1 MMTNATDRSPGPD
14 EILEQ
19 AARWRREGREVA
31 LATVVSTWGS
41 APRRAGSQLAVD
53 GDGAMVGSVSGGCV
67 EGAVVAEARE
77 VLADGRPRLLEF
89 GVTNDEAWAV
99 GLACGG
105 TIEVFVE
112 RVD

>member
-1 MMTNATDRSPGPD
+1 METATPDRPAGTED
-14 EILEQ
+14 VLEQ
-19 AARWRREGREVA
+19 AAAWRREGRGVA

-41 APRRAGSQLAVD
+41 APRRPGSQLAID
-53 GDGAMVGSVSGGCV
+53 GEGAMVGSVSGGCV

-77 VLADGRPRLLEF
+77 VIADGKPRLLEF
-89 GVTNDEAWAV
+89 GVSNDEAWEV

-112 RVD
+112 RLD